1 MSELVIAIGLVLVL
15 EGLIYSLMP
24 GSMKRMAA
32 ELPQIPDST
41 LRTMGLVVMAVGV
54 FLVWLIKG

>member
-15 EGLIYSLMP
+15 EGLIYCIMP
-24 GSMKRMAA
+24 GMMKRMAA

-41 LRTMGLVVMAVGV
+41 LRVVGLVVMTVGV
-54 FLVWLIKG
+54 LLVWLIKG

>member
-1 MSELVIAIGLVLVL
+1 MSELVIAIGLVFVL

-24 GSMKRMAA
+24 GGMKRMAA

-41 LRTMGLVVMAVGV
+41 LRVLGLVVMAVGV
-54 FLVWLIKG
+54 FLVWLVKG

>member
-1 MSELVIAIGLVLVL
+1 MSELAIAIGLVLVL

-41 LRTMGLVVMAVGV
+41 LRIMGLVIMTVGV
-54 FLVWLIKG
+54 FVVWLVKG

>member
-15 EGLIYSLMP
+15 EGLIYCLMP
-24 GSMKRMAA
+24 KMMKRMAA

-41 LRTMGLVVMAVGV
+41 LRVVGLVVMTAGV
-54 FLVWLIKG
+54 LLVWLIKG

>member
-1 MSELVIAIGLVLVL
+1 MSELAIAIGLVLVL

-24 GSMKRMAA
+24 GAMKRMAA

-41 LRTMGLVVMAVGV
+41 LRIMGLAVMTVGV
-54 FLVWLIKG
+54 FLVWLVKG